1 MVDSNEAPEGYKAVA
16 SINGCTGCVFDKGDG
31 TVHCAIPIG
40 VKNNGC
46 NFFCRH
52 DHSEVI
58 FIKKEVA
65 DENI

>member
-1 MVDSNEAPEGYKAVA
+1 MVDSNEAPEGYTAVA
-16 SINGCTGCVFDKGDG
+16 SINGCTGCAFYEKSDND
-31 TVHCAIPIG
+31 HCAIPIG

-65 DENI
+65 SEKA